1 MSYQTRTVLEA
12 MRQLALLR
20 GGLQDDGY
28 RFALAWL
35 AGARMTQLNMLPED
49 GRLVSLTSQSAW
61 LEAHPV
67 IGKLCADVIWGKG
80 ATVLGGEP
88 ELSQAA
94 SIAGRLIE
102 QAPDFYFSVPD
113 ALWYL
118 PALRNTEWPVLAPE
132 ACDLLFSMLGAAP
145 GAKVWI
151 PFDPVCQLTARA
163 LKLGLRFEIAGPP
176 AWASDFQQLCRAV
189 LGIFEDSPLQS
200 LDAPRGGDGKR
211 DFEVDYLI
219 AVPPMGARIPLQMGW
234 YAWEGDD
241 EVLSQSRALVQRVG
255 FPMHLRLD
263 RSDTWAPAALWP
275 RVRRVAVFMA
285 AQSILFARGQEQRL
299 REVWVR
305 SGYPLA
311 TVLSLPGRTFA
322 HTSFA
327 PAVLV
332 FSKQASGRR
341 LRMADLSEFTVRT
354 GHGGRLGKTL
364 DLERSLA
371 ALDLPDV
378 FARSRRLDDTR
389 MGAIDRYSVAEDAK
403 HVREVSFGELL
414 DGECNLQPSRYLQPP
429 LKLEGDRLR
438 LRDLVDVIRAPV
450 PTTDPYGVEAI
461 EVGIPELDGWRPVE
475 PIKLIEPI
483 EPSSRKKAPK
493 VSIRERRLEDS
504 ALMKGDIVMS
514 IKGTVGRTA
523 LIDRSVVHGK
533 TEDDEQKTWSLVT
546 SGNCIALRPRG
557 EKVSSEYLLLY
568 FRSKEFEYQRD
579 ALLVGAVIP
588 HVTPD
593 ALCDSVHIPIP
604 SPTERALMQEKYQR
618 LCDLEDQSEA
628 AKRRIVEIVETL
640 WRPQL

>member
-1 MSYQTRTVLEA
+1 MTYQARTVLEA
-12 MRQLALLR
+12 VRQLALLR

-35 AGARMTQLNMLPED
+35 AGARMAQLNMLPED
-49 GRLVSLTSQSAW
+49 GRLVSLTTQSAW

-80 ATVLGGEP
+80 APVLGGEP

-102 QAPDFYFSVPD
+102 RAPDFYFSVPD

-145 GAKVWI
+145 EAKVWI
-151 PFDPVCQLTARA
+151 PFDPVGQLTARA
-163 LKLGLRFEIAGPP
+163 LKLGLRLETAGPP

-200 LDAPRGGDGKR
+200 LDAPKGADGKR

-219 AVPPMGARIPLQMGW
+219 AVPPMNARIQLQMGW

-275 RVRRVAVFMA
+275 RVRRKAVFMA

-299 REVWVR
+299 REAWVR

-311 TVLSLPGRTFA
+311 TVLSLPGRMFA
-322 HTSFA
+322 NSSVA

-332 FSKQASGRR
+332 FSRQASGRR
-341 LRMADLSEFTVRT
+341 LRMADLGEFTVRT
-354 GHGGRLGKTL
+354 GHGGRQGKTL
-364 DLERSLA
+364 DLERVLA
-371 ALDLPDV
+371 VLDLPDP
-378 FARSRRLDDTR
+378 FASARRLEDSH
-389 MGAIDRYSVAEDAK
+389 MGAIDRYSIKADSK

-429 LKLEGDRLR
+429 LKLTGDRLR

-450 PTTDPYGVEAI
+450 PTTDLYGVEAI

-475 PIKLIEPI
+475 PI
-483 EPSSRKKAPK
+483 EPSPRNAGRK

-523 LIDRSVVHGK
+523 LINRSVVHGK
-533 TEDDEQKTWSLVT
+533 TEGEGQKAWSLVT

-557 EKVSSEYLLLY
+557 GKVSSEYLLLY

-593 ALCDSVHIPIP
+593 ALCDSVQIPIP
-604 SPTERALMQEKYQR
+604 SPTEFALMQEKYQR
-618 LCDLEDQSEA
+618 LCDLEDQAEA
-628 AKRRIVEIVETL
+628 ANRRIAEIVETL